1 MEIQELIFFYLH
13 ENTATIEV
21 QFRLSVDSEDEIR
34 TDYINLNEASDFG
47 YDLILEDLGEFED
60 EDDDEFYWLDS
71 PSVDEDNLLSFL
83 NEYYIV
89 NSDKLPKP
97 ELI

>member
-21 QFRLSVDSEDEIR
+21 QFRLNVDSEDEIR
-34 TDYINLNEASDFG
+34 TDFINLNEASDFG
-47 YDLILEDLGEFED
+47 YELIMEDYDLEED
-60 EDDDEFYWLDS
+60 EEDEFYWLDS